1 MKEFMSKVFTLR
13 NLRIML
19 AIFAAIAILL
29 AILLFIPSKGGLTSE
44 LTGTDFNGDGDA
56 MRVRATIVN
65 ESNKPAFKVSY
76 EIIVT
81 KEDGTV
87 LGTYTET
94 IGTMMPGATKNIE
107 EFLYFDEGVDIG
119 NVEINTNGY
128 IIGE

>member
-1 MKEFMSKVFTLR
+1 MKEFMEKVFTLKT
-13 NLRIML
+13 LRIML
-19 AIFAAIAILL
+19 VVFAVIALLL
-29 AILLFIPSKGGLTSE
+29 ALLLIIPSNGGITSQ

-87 LGTYTET
+87 LGTYSDT
-94 IGTMMPGATKNIE
+94 IGTMMPGAKKNIE
-107 EFLYFDEGVDIG
+107 EFLYFNEGVDIG

>member
-1 MKEFMSKVFTLR
+1 MKEFMSKVFNLR
-13 NLRIML
+13 NLRIL
-19 AIFAAIAILL
+19 LVIFAAIAILL
-29 AILLFIPSKGGLTSE
+29 AILILIPSKGGITSE

-94 IGTMMPGATKNIE
+94 IGTMMPGAKKNIE
-107 EFLYFDEGVDIG
+107 EFLYFNEGVDIG
-119 NVEINTNGY
+119 NV
-128 IIGE
+128 

>member
-1 MKEFMSKVFTLR
+1 MKEFMSKVFNLR
-13 NLRIML
+13 NLRIIL
-19 AIFAAIAILL
+19 VILAAIAILL
-29 AILLFIPSKGGLTSE
+29 AVLVLIPSKGGITSE

-94 IGTMMPGATKNIE
+94 IGTMMPGTKKNIE
-107 EFLYFDEGVDIG
+107 EFLYFNEGVDIG